1 MILRVINLSSLSTN
15 IIQVLPKVFPLVFD
29 ILVNIYGNEVKQ
41 NLVMDKVENETS
53 FVTCTTISYRQ
64 YT

>member
-1 MILRVINLSSLSTN
+1 MILRVINLSTN
-15 IIQVLPKVFPLVFD
+15 IIQVLPKVVPLVFD
-29 ILVNIYGNEVKQ
+29 MLVNIYGNEVKQ